1 MSKHD
6 TLKNIDIHNI
16 NLTLK
21 KFNITILDTVLSQ
34 SPSNQSPSVFL
45 SADTRQSD
53 GDYLN
58 FTNHRRQ
65 FADIYFRDRHVGP
78 SVIC

>member
-21 KFNITILDTVLSQ
+21 KFNITILDTML
-34 SPSNQSPSVFL
+34 SPSVFL

-53 GDYLN
+53 GDNLN

-65 FADIYFRDRHVGP
+65 FADIYIRDRHVGP

>member
-6 TLKNIDIHNI
+6 TLKNIDIHNM

-21 KFNITILDTVLSQ
+21 KFNITILDTML
-34 SPSNQSPSVFL
+34 SPSVFL

-65 FADIYFRDRHVGP
+65 FADIYIRDRHVGP

>member
-1 MSKHD
+1 MSKHNA
-6 TLKNIDIHNI
+6 LKNIDIHNI

-21 KFNITILDTVLSQ
+21 KFNITILDTML
-34 SPSNQSPSVFL
+34 SPSVFL

-65 FADIYFRDRHVGP
+65 FADIYIRDRHVGP